1 MKSVITHHRLGEVTV
16 SQTWRATRI
25 SISVRPPGTVRLSLP
40 YHVPL
45 SEAIRFLDERAD
57 WVERT
62 RRRLAEKYPSE
73 PVGMPFRTRWHE
85 LQLLP
90 GEVEKIVV
98 RVTDDRVNVAYPAQM
113 RWEDELVQKAI
124 RMGIEE
130 AWRAEAKT
138 ILPARTCRLAEQY
151 GLTYRSVT
159 VRNTVSKWGSCSSR
173 NDLSLSIHLM
183 RLPDYLVDYIITHEL
198 CHTVYHD
205 HGPRF
210 HALLDRLTEGR
221 HAELRKEMRRQQTRW

>member
-40 YHVPL
+40 YQVPL

-57 WVERT
+57 WVEQT
-62 RRRLAEKYPSE
+62 RRRLAEKYLSE
-73 PVGMPFRTRWHE
+73 PVGMPFKTRWHE
-85 LQLLP
+85 LRLLP
-90 GEVEKIVV
+90 GETDKILV
-98 RVTDDRVNVAYPAQM
+98 RVTDDLVNVVYPAQM
-113 RWEDELVQKAI
+113 RWEDESVQKAI
-124 RMGIEE
+124 RTGIEE
-130 AWRAEAKT
+130 AWRVEAKT

-151 GLTYRSVT
+151 GLSYRSVT
-159 VRNTVSKWGSCSSR
+159 IRNTVSKWGSCSAR

-183 RLPDYLVDYIITHEL
+183 RLPDHLIDYIITHEL
-198 CHTVYHD
+198 CHTVYHN

-210 HALLDRLTEGR
+210 HALLDRLTGGR
-221 HAELRKEMRRQQTRW
+221 HAELRKEMRLQQTRW